1 MRNNPTYKPNL
12 WRVSQRLLAMADRT
26 GCDPD
31 ALAQMVVTIATPL
44 LNAHAHAHAR
54 GTLTFLNIKDRQ
66 DHADRRNIH
75 EQQNRNPEYSGND
88 KRYY

>member
-26 GCDPD
+26 DYDPD
-31 ALAQMVVTIATPL
+31 ALAQLVVTIATPL

-54 GTLTFLNIKDRQ
+54 ETLTFLNIKDRQ
-66 DHADRRNIH
+66 DHA
-75 EQQNRNPEYSGND
+75 EQED
-88 KRYY
+88 